1 MTEIS
6 ITLLFAEDKAK
17 EYVRG
22 EAAPPCKLYEYVP
35 PHVVHFVS
43 ILGQNCVLYFAFSC
57 SENKCCFALRGMKL
71 GIIFMETI
79 RAC

>member
-43 ILGQNCVLYFAFSC
+43 ILGQNCVLYFVILHFPVLKISVVSPCAV
-57 SENKCCFALRGMKL
+57 
-71 GIIFMETI
+71 
-79 RAC
+79 